1 LKIKLKVNRFG
12 TSTMVIQAK
21 SCVPSE
27 NTEKDETQEGS
38 SSVSQHKK
46 FRIKQN

>member
-1 LKIKLKVNRFG
+1 
-12 TSTMVIQAK
+12 MVVQAK
-21 SCVPSE
+21 SCLPSE

-46 FRIKQN
+46 KIGIKKNKIIFCML